1 MSENARTRWQARYEK
16 SRVREVDFT
25 TLSGLELEPAYGT
38 DDSEWPGEF
47 PFTRGLYPTGYRG
60 RSWTIRQFAGF
71 GNAQQ
76 TNERY
81 RMILGRGGGGLSVAF
96 DMPTLMGRDSDDPKS
111 LGEVGHCGVAIDSA
125 ADMEVLFDGIDLGD
139 VTTSMTISGPAVPVF
154 CMMIVAAERA
164 GVDTGKLNGTLQTD
178 IFKEYIAQKEWIF
191 GPEPHLRLIGDLMEY
206 CAEKIPAYKP
216 LSVSGYHIREAG
228 STAAQEL
235 AFTLADGFG
244 YVELGLSRGLDV
256 DVFAPG
262 LSFFFDAHVDFFEEI
277 AKFRAARRI
286 WARWMRDVY
295 GATTDK
301 AQWLR
306 FHTQTAGVSLTAQQP
321 YNNVVR
327 TGIEALSAV
336 LGGTNSLHT
345 NALDETLAL
354 PSEQAAEIALRT
366 QQVIME
372 ETGVVNVAD
381 PLGGSWYVEALT
393 DRIEAEANAI
403 FDQILAMGGSTAHL
417 RPARADRRGRRSRRV
432 ARSPAGSCAASRT
445 AGSCPRSPRRRSS
458 TRSSLEKGEKRIVGV
473 NCHTE
478 SVTHDL
484 EILRVSHEVEVE
496 QVRVLAARRQAAR
509 RRGRD
514 GGAGRMVDG
523 GARRR
528 EHDRADARRGARRG
542 DARRDL
548 RRAAGRVGRVPRT
561 GPVLSRR
568 RRSLGL
574 AHDAAAVLPPG
585 RDRPVRPQA
594 PAPQPAAGG
603 TRGRRPAAG
612 GSSYAVEV
620 TEENFQATIESSMTA
635 PVLLVFYSPT
645 RMPESQQLADDLV
658 DAVDGVRGPVPGRPG
673 RHRRRAGDRAG
684 DADPVDPAGGR
695 GPRRPSG
702 AADPGRAAARRAA
715 LRADHQVMQQLTAQ
729 GMTGR
734 HQPRV
739 GRPST
744 PTATASPTSTRAT
757 PPPRTRSAT
766 VTSTARSRSTRSSST
781 PTPPTPRPPPAWRWP
796 RSCSAPRASTS
807 TPPGAAAAANPD
819 DVDAQTMVADLD
831 MLGGHV
837 EDAFNRLIELV
848 RRTSGDDRNQA
859 REHLLGLFGAV
870 GNDDPRVLKGRQSL
884 ASALF

>member
-1 MSENARTRWQARYEK
+1 MVSTNPAGESARSRWQSRYEK
-16 SRVREVDFT
+16 SRVRDADFT
-25 TLSGLELEPAYGT
+25 TLSGLEVDPAYGT

-60 RSWTIRQFAGF
+60 RTWTIRQFAGF

-125 ADMEVLFDGIDLGD
+125 ADMEILFDGIDLAE

-154 CMMIVAAERA
+154 CMMLVAAERA

-178 IFKEYIAQKEWIF
+178 IFKEYIAQKEWLF
-191 GPEPHLRLIGDLMEY
+191 TPEPHLRLIGDLMEY
-206 CAEKIPAYKP
+206 CVEKIPAYKP

-295 GATTDK
+295 GAKTEK

-381 PLGGSWYVEALT
+381 PLGGSYYVEALT

-403 FDQILAMGGSTAHL
+403 FDKILAMGGSTLTHTDTDQLAETMRHSVGHSHEATWPITSGLL
-417 RPARADRRGRRSRRV
+417 RGIEDGWFMSEIAE
-432 ARSPAGSCAASRT
+432 AAFQYQK
-445 AGSCPRSPRRRSS
+445 A
-458 TRSSLEKGEKRIVGV
+458 LEKGDKKIVGV
-473 NCHTE
+473 NCHE
-478 SVTHDL
+478 DSITHDL
-484 EILRVSHEVEVE
+484 EILRVSHEVEID
-496 QVRVLAARRQAAR
+496 QVRELTERRTTRDDDAARAAV
-509 RRGRD
+509 
-514 GGAGRMVDG
+514 ARMV
-523 GARRR
+523 
-528 EHDRADARRGARRG
+528 E
-542 DARRDL
+542 
-548 RRAAGRVGRVPRT
+548 VSRT
-561 GPVLSRR
+561 
-568 RRSLGL
+568 
-574 AHDAAAVLPPG
+574 D
-585 RDRPVRPQA
+585 
-594 PAPQPAAGG
+594 
-603 TRGRRPAAG
+603 
-612 GSSYAVEV
+612 
-620 TEENFQATIESSMTA
+620 ENMIESM
-635 PVLLVFYSPT
+635 L
-645 RMPESQQLADDLV
+645 E
-658 DAVDGVRGPVPGRPG
+658 AV
-673 RHRRRAGDRAG
+673 RAEATLGEICD
-684 DADPVDPAGGR
+684 
-695 GPRRPSG
+695 
-702 AADPGRAAARRAA
+702 A
-715 LRADHQVMQQLTAQ
+715 LRAEW
-729 GMTGR
+729 GEYR
-734 HQPRV
+734 EP
-739 GRPST
+739 
-744 PTATASPTSTRAT
+744 
-757 PPPRTRSAT
+757 
-766 VTSTARSRSTRSSST
+766 AR
-781 PTPPTPRPPPAWRWP
+781 
-796 RSCSAPRASTS
+796 
-807 TPPGAAAAANPD
+807 
-819 DVDAQTMVADLD
+819 
-831 MLGGHV
+831 
-837 EDAFNRLIELV
+837 F
-848 RRTSGDDRNQA
+848 
-859 REHLLGLFGAV
+859 
-870 GNDDPRVLKGRQSL
+870 
-884 ASALF
+884 